1 MKINLAELSTRE
13 IESTSTNSVK
23 MRLSENAQS
32 MVFQLFTKSVYSNP
46 IGTVVREITSNC
58 FDSHVEAQVDA
69 PVIIRKGYDKETNS
83 YHISFIDYGVGM
95 SPDRVNNI
103 YGVYFE
109 STKRVD
115 NTQIGGWGIGAKSVL
130 AYKRSTGNGE
140 GEYDNSFYVITKYEG
155 TCYYY
160 MIYEGADTPI
170 ISLLHEEPTTDRNG
184 TEVRIP
190 VLNSDLN
197 TFAKEMVRQL
207 YYFENIIF
215 EGFEEESRY
224 NEILTNDYQIVR
236 GNTFLFRGK
245 DYSEYAHVCLGRVAY
260 PLDYTAL
267 GLFQSDYKL
276 PIALK
281 LEVGDIGVTVS
292 RESLD
297 YSESTIK
304 MLKKKLEESKNE
316 IIQLIGKQY
325 EEIVSL
331 EQYFNVKNNFG
342 MLKFDNGVSIYVGNL
357 IKQKDVDFSN
367 FKYSFMKMPSNKTL
381 FKLFFNVKTFGKK
394 KTRSRYNS
402 TEFEGGYEELKKNN
416 NLLHVED
423 YFDRKVI
430 KQAYLNF
437 KFENYHII
445 SKRDLT
451 FNALRVE
458 ICEVFNVHLD
468 KTFDEYN
475 VPVQYVQDLIVMQD
489 EYFEIIKRESL
500 SYDNL
505 EIPLDFV
512 AGRKNRGATITA
524 EMRKLT
530 IPAKFFSGYSKSRIK
545 LDELFKYNYPIFYG
559 SIDDE
564 NSLKTA
570 KNLFELLF
578 DKNMMVTNTDNEGK
592 IINGYSYRKSGKGS
606 IMFIMLSQTNV
617 KYMKY
622 CKNAYHVNDFY
633 IKMLYRKEDVIL
645 NYFRTYKLKERWDNI
660 DNIYT
665 YGDFNKVDV
674 TWGNRINLAK
684 TFIKSLPNSNN
695 DSFRYYTSELSK
707 FFKIN
712 EIELLPE
719 HKKMGAVLDEIELL
733 QETNKDILK
742 YIDTNYSGAIY
753 QEGLVNVLKKVMEL

>member
-1 MKINLAELSTRE
+1 MQINLRELGTQA
-13 IESTSTNSVK
+13 IESTTGSSK

-32 MVFQLFTKSVYSNP
+32 MVFQLFTKNVYSNP
-46 IGTVVREITSNC
+46 IGTVCRELSSNC
-58 FDSHVEAQVDA
+58 FDAQTEAHVNA

-83 YHISFIDYGVGM
+83 YHISFIDHGVGM
-95 SPDRVNNI
+95 SPDRVYNV

-115 NTQIGGWGIGAKSVL
+115 NTQIGGFGIGGKTPL

-140 GEYDNSFYVITKYEG
+140 GEYDNSFYVITNYDG
-155 TCYYY
+155 TRYYY

-170 ISLLHEEPTTDRNG
+170 ISLLHDEPTTERNG

-190 VLNSDLN
+190 VLSGDLN

-207 YYFENIIF
+207 YYFENVIF

-236 GNTFLFRGK
+236 GKNFLFRGK
-245 DYSEYAHVCLGRVAY
+245 DYSDYIHVCLGRVAY

-267 GLFQSDYKL
+267 GLPQSDYKF

-304 MLKKKLEESKNE
+304 MLRKKLEEGKNE
-316 IIQLIGKQY
+316 IIALIAKQY
-325 EEIVSL
+325 EDIVSL

-367 FKYSFMKMPSNKTL
+367 FKYSFMKMPSDKTL
-381 FKLFFNVKTFGKK
+381 FKLFFNIKTFGKK

-416 NLLHVED
+416 NLLHVDD

-430 KQAYLNF
+430 KQGYLNF

-451 FNALRVE
+451 INVLRSE

-468 KTFDEYN
+468 KSVDDN
-475 VPVQYVQDLIVMQD
+475 GVPVQYVQDLILMQD
-489 EYFEIIKRESL
+489 EYFEIVKTESL

-505 EIPLDFV
+505 EIPEDFV
-512 AGRKNRGATITA
+512 AERKSRGASITK

-530 IPAKFFSGYSKSRIK
+530 IPAKFFNGHSKSRIK
-545 LDELFKYNYPIFYG
+545 LDELFKYEFPIFYG
-559 SIDDE
+559 STDDE
-564 NSLKTA
+564 DKLVTA
-570 KNLFELLF
+570 KKMFELLF
-578 DKNMMVTNTDNEGK
+578 DKNMMVTTTNNEGK
-592 IINGYSYRKSGKGS
+592 VINGYSYRKSGKGS
-606 IMFIMLSQTNV
+606 IMFIMLSQVNV

-633 IKMLYRKEDVIL
+633 NKMLYRKEDVVL
-645 NYFRTYKLKERWDNI
+645 NYFRTYQLKERWEGF

-665 YGDFNKVDV
+665 NGDFHKVDA
-674 TWGNRINLAK
+674 TWGNRINNVKL
-684 TFIKSLPNSNN
+684 FIQSLPKSNEDSLRYHTN
-695 DSFRYYTSELSK
+695 DLSK
-707 FFKIN
+707 FFKLRDVQ
-712 EIELLPE
+712 LLPE
-719 HKKMGAVLDEIELL
+719 HKKMGVLLDEIELL
-733 QETNKDILK
+733 KEANKDVLK
-742 YIDTNYSGAIY
+742 YIDIPYSGSLY
-753 QEGLVNVLKKVMEL
+753 LEGLINVLRKVMVL